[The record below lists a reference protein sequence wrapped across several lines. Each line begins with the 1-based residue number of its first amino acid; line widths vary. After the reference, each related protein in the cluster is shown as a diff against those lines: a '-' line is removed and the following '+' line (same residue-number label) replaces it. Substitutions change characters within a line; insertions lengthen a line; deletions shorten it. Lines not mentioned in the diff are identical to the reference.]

1 MNTLGGGYG
10 VARAA
15 ASERNATNDILTIG
29 VGQAI
34 KRKLIF
40 ARHDFRWTVVG
51 AQVWVVSV
59 RNAIGIG
66 IVKSIFFQTF
76 VKGPVEFKSCL
87 TSTEQAVV
95 SGDNLVV
102 GKRAIPYS
110 HFIDVSLE
118 SVVMI
123 SSISTTN
130 SHFNLVIGICWN
142 FASVEVKSGEI
153 LEVKYVRILDIS
165 VDDKGY

>member
-40 ARHDFRWTVVG
+40 ARHDFRWAVVV

-66 IVKSIFFQTF
+66 IVKSIF
-76 VKGPVEFKSCL
+76 L
-87 TSTEQAVV
+87 
-95 SGDNLVV
+95 
-102 GKRAIPYS
+102 
-110 HFIDVSLE
+110 
-118 SVVMI
+118 
-123 SSISTTN
+123 
-130 SHFNLVIGICWN
+130 
-142 FASVEVKSGEI
+142 
-153 LEVKYVRILDIS
+153 
-165 VDDKGY
+165 